1 MNAALP
7 GPVAGT
13 QPWLPWPLCRWKSWA
28 EPIPAER
35 LAALRIGVAIV
46 TLFDV
51 LTTFLPHVQDYFGP
65 DSLAQFAE
73 RDLFAYNTQPPR
85 WNWSLFRG
93 LGQPANLLI
102 LTLAAAVAGFWLCA
116 AVAERRDPSANQN
129 RVSLPRRI
137 IVFGLLVTLV
147 LLGFASRLLTGE
159 HSPLEEFDFTWLWG
173 PWHAN
178 PAALLVAMLTLVG
191 TLVFM
196 LIGLWTRI
204 AVLVAWVLLISFD
217 NLNPYIENQGDTVR
231 AILFF
236 YLVLTPCGAAWSLD
250 RRRQRRQTGDDR
262 LVYVWPWWR
271 SLLFLQLIIIYFFN
285 GVYKLFGADWQ
296 AGNSLYYVMA
306 SPTLS
311 RVSYAHFTTPFWIL
325 QAAAYVV
332 LVWEVGFPLWVAC
345 RWTRI
350 PALLLGV
357 LFHLGIWS
365 TMELGYFGGYMLC
378 MYLPLAPWERWTRT
392 RV

>member
-1 MNAALP
+1 MNTSS
-7 GPVAGT
+7 PVTVVGT
-13 QPWLPWPLCRWKSWA
+13 QPWLPWPLCRWKSWT
-28 EPIPAER
+28 EPIRAER
-35 LAALRIGVAIV
+35 LAALRIGVALV

-51 LTTFLPHVQDYFGP
+51 LTTFLPHVHDYFGP
-65 DSLAQFAE
+65 DSLAQFAD

-93 LGQPANLLI
+93 LGQPANLMI
-102 LTLAAAVAGFWLCA
+102 LSLAAVAVGLWLWSGFTA
-116 AVAERRDPSANQN
+116 RRDASENEN
-129 RVSLPRRI
+129 RASFLQRLI
-137 IVFGLLVTLV
+137 AFGLLVTLV

-159 HSPLEEFDFTWLWG
+159 DSPLEEFDFTWLWG

-178 PAALLVAMLTLVG
+178 PTALVIAMLMLVCA
-191 TLVFM
+191 LVLM
-196 LIGLWTRI
+196 LIGLWTRL

-250 RRRQRRQTGDDR
+250 RWRQRRQTGNNQPA
-262 LVYVWPWWR
+262 YVWPWWR

-311 RVSYAHFTTPFWIL
+311 RVSYADFTTPFWVL
-325 QAAAYVV
+325 QAASYVV
-332 LVWEVGFPLWVAC
+332 LVWEVGFPLWMVF

-350 PALLLGV
+350 PALVLGV

-378 MYLPLAPWERWTRT
+378 MYLPPAPWERWTET